1 MLKPLY
7 SRVLVPQTVAGE
19 LQEANTP
26 TAVRAWIAQPP
37 VWCEIRPDPPSDP
50 SLGFLDPGERA
61 AITLALS
68 LDAERLLI
76 DEWDG
81 RAEAERRHLVVT
93 GTLGVMA
100 DAHLA
105 GLADFEPALIRLRQ
119 TNFYLSP
126 DLVDRVRQRLSPGEG
141 RQ

>member
-1 MLKPLY
+1 MRDPAGSAFRPVTGV
-7 SRVLVPQTVAGE
+7 SR
-19 LQEANTP
+19 
-26 TAVRAWIAQPP
+26 
-37 VWCEIRPDPPSDP
+37 S
-50 SLGFLDPGERA
+50 GERA